1 MASTS
6 KPNYPGDFRFPH
18 INPKASS
25 NTIFCG
31 NIVHSSGGKFF
42 SIGQLDNTPMLN
54 GYLSDYR
61 PEHSFQRPN
70 PDRKLQVIIQW
81 NDSLHP
87 HYTFKRSYD
96 CDQYQLILQNDCD
109 ISKNDR
115 FICRIMEDFQ
125 NGHWT
130 LTAYETQFYQ
140 RKPPNQS
147 QTRIINMGVRCHCT
161 NNKCMAKYYG
171 LPWRR
176 QKWYYG
182 QKPVQGYQFNS
193 KYY

>member
-6 KPNYPGDFRFPH
+6 KPNCPGDFRFPH

-25 NTIFCG
+25 NTTFCG

-70 PDRKLQVIIQW
+70 PDRKVQVIIQW

-87 HYTFKRSYD
+87 HYTFKRSFD
-96 CDQYQLILQNDCD
+96 CNRYQLILENDRD
-109 ISKNDR
+109 IRKKDR
-115 FICRIMEDFQ
+115 FICRIMEEFQ
-125 NGHWT
+125 DGYWT
-130 LTAYETQFYQ
+130 LTAYETIFYKRNAYETQ
-140 RKPPNQS
+140 RKPPNQIY
-147 QTRIINMGVRCHCT
+147 RIIKMRVRCHCR
-161 NNKCMAKYYG
+161 NYNCMAKRYG
-171 LPWRR
+171 LPWRH
-176 QKWYYG
+176 KL
-182 QKPVQGYQFNS
+182 VQGYRF
-193 KYY
+193 